1 MGKVR
6 GIRFTAEEE
15 NQIERF
21 LKSNPLI
28 DFSTVARI
36 AILEFIKNP
45 KINLIPVRP
54 AAAKEKSHAR
64 SN

>member
-6 GIRFTAEEE
+6 GIRFTREEE
-15 NQIERF
+15 DQIERF

-36 AILEFIKNP
+36 AILEFIKKP
-45 KINLIPVRP
+45 KINLVP
-54 AAAKEKSHAR
+54 ARRTLVKEKSDAR